1 MYTEEKSYTVELS
14 GSCPPPCLS
23 LYQPTHR
30 RHPENGQDP
39 IRFGNLVKKLEA
51 SLLQKFAK
59 QEVSSLLAPFCRLAD
74 DYRFWQHT
82 LDGLAVMGG
91 KDFFRVY
98 RLQQSVP
105 ELAIVADS
113 FHKKPLIRILQSLDR
128 FHVLGLSR
136 QKIRFFEGNR
146 HVLDEIELNE
156 TLGSLQSEAAGAAA
170 LSDKHLTVASYGG
183 VGVGQRSMRHGH
195 AEKSS
200 QAGAE
205 ADRFFRAVDREI
217 LERFSKPSGLPL
229 LLAALPEHHRR
240 FHEISANP
248 CLIKE
253 SIDVYPDSL
262 ASLGELSE
270 RAWRI
275 LEPVYQRRL
284 ERVAEKFRAATAVGL
299 GEAEVAAVVRAV
311 VEGRVSLLL
320 LEAHRQIPG
329 RIDPLTGEISSGTL
343 SHPEIDDLLDDL
355 GELAMTKGVQVM
367 IVPSESM
374 PTGTGVAAV
383 FRY

>member
-195 AEKSS
+195 TEKS
-200 QAGAE
+200 AK
-205 ADRFFRAVDREI
+205 DRK
-217 LERFSKPSGLPL
+217 S
-229 LLAALPEHHRR
+229 
-240 FHEISANP
+240 
-248 CLIKE
+248 
-253 SIDVYPDSL
+253 
-262 ASLGELSE
+262 
-270 RAWRI
+270 
-275 LEPVYQRRL
+275 
-284 ERVAEKFRAATAVGL
+284 
-299 GEAEVAAVVRAV
+299 VV
-311 VEGRVSLLL
+311 
-320 LEAHRQIPG
+320 
-329 RIDPLTGEISSGTL
+329 
-343 SHPEIDDLLDDL
+343 
-355 GELAMTKGVQVM
+355 
-367 IVPSESM
+367 
-374 PTGTGVAAV
+374 
-383 FRY
+383 